1 MEYLVPTPPV
11 VAESQVAEVSA
22 SRGLIIPMIIPMI
35 IQTILLDP
43 SEAVWT
49 DIASHV
55 SRPDPSGV
63 NQSDVEHQATDVVV
77 GYGFA

>member
-1 MEYLVPTPPV
+1 MEYLVPSPPV

-22 SRGLIIPMIIPMI
+22 SRGLIIPMII
-35 IQTILLDP
+35 QTILLDP

-49 DIASHV
+49 DIASDV

>member
-22 SRGLIIPMIIPMI
+22 SRGLIIPMII
-35 IQTILLDP
+35 QTILLDP

-49 DIASHV
+49 DIASDV

-63 NQSDVEHQATDVVV
+63 NQSDVEHRATDVVV

>member
-1 MEYLVPTPPV
+1 
-11 VAESQVAEVSA
+11 
-22 SRGLIIPMIIPMI
+22 MI
-35 IQTILLDP
+35 IQTILLDL

-49 DIASHV
+49 DIASDV

>member
-22 SRGLIIPMIIPMI
+22 SRGLIIPMI

-63 NQSDVEHQATDVVV
+63 DQSDVEHQATDVVV